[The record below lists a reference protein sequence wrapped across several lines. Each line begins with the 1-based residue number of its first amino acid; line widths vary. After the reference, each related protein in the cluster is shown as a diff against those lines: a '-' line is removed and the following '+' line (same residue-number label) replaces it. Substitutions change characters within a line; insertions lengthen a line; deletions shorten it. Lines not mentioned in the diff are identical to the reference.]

1 MTMAD
6 LSRLSINQI
15 TVKSWDLPQT
25 AEGLAR
31 HGIGG
36 IGLWVDKVE
45 EVGLRRAADLVRTH
59 DLTVSSLCRAGFFTD
74 GNSDGAVSDDN
85 RRAIEIAHETG
96 ADCLYIVCGGLG
108 TDNDLPEARRRS
120 VDGLAAMAEAAAEA
134 GVALAV
140 EPLHPMMCAER
151 GVVVTLDQAIDM
163 VEAVDSPTIGIAV
176 DAYNVWWDP
185 RLEAAIARAGDR
197 VISYQVCDWL
207 VPQPHPLF
215 GRGIPGD
222 GVIDFHA
229 LGRAVGATGYDG
241 PIEVEIFNEE
251 IWAAAPDDV
260 LQRVAASFERVV
272 GSLERV

>member
-15 TVKSWDLPQT
+15 TVRSWDLLQT

-45 EVGLRRAADLVRTH
+45 EVGLRRAVEIVRSH
-59 DLTVSSLCRAGFFTD
+59 GLTVSSLCRAGFFTE
-74 GNSDGAVSDDN
+74 GNGNGTVSDDN
-85 RRAIEIAHETG
+85 KRAIEIAHETG

-120 VDGLAAMAEAAAEA
+120 VDGLTAMAEAAEEA
-134 GVALAV
+134 GVALAL

-151 GVVVTLDQAIDM
+151 GVVVTLDQALDM
-163 VEAVDSPTIGIAV
+163 VEAVDSRTVGIAV

-185 RLEAAIARAGDR
+185 RMEAAIARAGDR
-197 VISYQVCDWL
+197 VISYQICDWL

-222 GVIDFHA
+222 GVIDFGA
-229 LGRAVGATGYDG
+229 LGRAVEATGYSG
-241 PIEVEIFNEE
+241 PVEVEIFNED

-260 LQRVAASFERVV
+260 LRRVAVSFERVTA
-272 GSLERV
+272 SLERV